1 MDVSVLISSRQK
13 YETKIMITT
22 NTRRSI
28 TVKKASQIEGNW
40 QTVTSQKTYICGST
54 LVHITATAL

>member
-1 MDVSVLISSRQK
+1 
-13 YETKIMITT
+13 MITT

-54 LVHITATAL
+54 LVHITAKAL